1 MVFEWEDYVG
11 NPIKI
16 FAIREGGLAIYGGV
30 IGRWGYFMN
39 QEAYGAIITNPKLQ
53 FFPFG
58 VYIDA
63 ISEWH
68 QTIFFYESTWN
79 IILFVL
85 LLGVARRMKKDGG
98 LLAIYFIGY
107 GMGRFLVEGFRTDSV
122 YVFHLIRVS
131 QLLSLLL
138 VIGGIILFI
147 LLKKGRLRS
156 DVYQGKYVDEKIARK
171 IKS

>member
-1 MVFEWEDYVG
+1 M
-11 NPIKI
+11 
-16 FAIREGGLAIYGGV
+16 
-30 IGRWGYFMN
+30 
-39 QEAYGAIITNPKLQ
+39 
-53 FFPFG
+53 
-58 VYIDA
+58 
-63 ISEWH
+63 
-68 QTIFFYESTWN
+68 
-79 IILFVL
+79 FVL

-107 GMGRFLVEGFRTDSV
+107 GMGRFLVEGFRTDSL